1 MSDENTYTLKNL
13 LKILV
18 FATIFSISI
27 FLIINYFIQDKTEV
41 LKISGT
47 ILAGLGFIINAFFAA
62 QRADAMNKTA
72 IAANINSQMAQDR
85 QITEPFS
92 KAIEQLGSEKIE
104 IRLGAI
110 YTLERI
116 AKYSSKDHWTIM
128 EILTAFV
135 RENAPLNQENQKNE
149 KSLIILLNI
158 YNNYEIKQNKNIPT
172 DIQAALTVI
181 ARRDSTKEEENQK
194 LKLSNINIAKAN
206 LKEANLQGAYLYNA
220 NLQEANLKEA
230 NLKEANLMEA
240 NLMEA
245 NLERVNLYNANLY
258 NANLYN
264 ANLYNANLCDANI
277 LGANLQK
284 ANLMETNFKGA
295 CLAIAKLQR
304 ANLYKA
310 NLMEAKLHGTNLQG
324 AYLKEAYL
332 QGTDLERA
340 DLRGAESLTVEQI
353 KLATNWEMA
362 IYDPEISK
370 VLGLADKAQN
380 D

>member
-158 YNNYEIKQNKNIPT
+158 HNNYEIKQNKNIPT

-206 LKEANLQGAYLYNA
+206 LKEANLQGAYLYDA
-220 NLQEANLKEA
+220 NLQEANLRKA
-230 NLKEANLMEA
+230 NLYNANLMEA
-240 NLMEA
+240 NL
-245 NLERVNLYNANLY
+245 YNANLME
-258 NANLYN
+258 ANV
-264 ANLYNANLCDANI
+264 

-295 CLAIAKLQR
+295 CLVIAKLHR

-310 NLMEAKLHGTNLQG
+310 NLMEAKLQGANLQG

-332 QGTDLERA
+332 QGTDLEKA
-340 DLRGAESLTVEQI
+340 DLRGAESLTVDQI
-353 KLATNWEMA
+353 KLAKNWEMA

-380 D
+380 